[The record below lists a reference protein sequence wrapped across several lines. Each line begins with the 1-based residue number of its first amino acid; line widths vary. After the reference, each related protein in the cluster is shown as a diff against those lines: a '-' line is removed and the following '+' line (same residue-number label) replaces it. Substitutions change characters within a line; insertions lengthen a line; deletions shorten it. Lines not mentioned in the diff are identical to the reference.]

1 MKKTKAR
8 KDGTRTYRVLYA
20 LLAGLF
26 RRIILRV
33 HVVNPQNEPTEGGV
47 LVCAN
52 HIGASDPIVL
62 ATAFRQRQIF
72 FMAKKELF
80 RVPLLGWLIR
90 VLAFPVD
97 RSGGDVGAI
106 KRAVA
111 HLQGGRCMGIFPQGH
126 RHPGV
131 DPRET
136 PVKKGAALIDA
147 RAKADVLPV
156 YIHRK
161 GNKPRIFRKTYVV
174 IGERIPYTEIEAMG
188 TSSADYQKISE
199 MIFDRICMLGED
211 FKKEMGDT
219 LK

>member
-90 VLAFPVD
+90 VLGAFPVD

-106 KRAVA
+106 KRTIKLLENGYSV
-111 HLQGGRCMGIFPQGH
+111 GMFPQGT
-126 RHPGV
+126 RCAGK
-131 DPRET
+131 DPRDCR
-136 PVKKGAALIDA
+136 VKTGAAMIA
-147 RAKADVLPV
+147 AHAGAQILPV
-156 YIHRK
+156 HIKMKNYTWK
-161 GNKPRIFRKTYVV
+161 FFRRVTVV
-174 IGERIPYTEIEAMG
+174 IGEPIPFESFAYDSEQQGEYAR
-188 TSSADYQKISE
+188 ISE
-199 MIFDRICMLGED
+199 AVYAEICRL
-211 FKKEMGDT
+211 GDT
-219 LK
+219 VK